1 MTVVSAAY
9 VAMNVAYL
17 LVLPADVV
25 DSSSSAAK
33 GGGDAMGVTFA
44 RAVAGD
50 WAANVVTVVVAMSS
64 FGALNS
70 CTLLSARQF
79 YAAARDG
86 LFPRRSRGRTR
97 ARLRTS
103 PYTPPH
109 SGR

>member
-1 MTVVSAAY
+1 
-9 VAMNVAYL
+9 
-17 LVLPADVV
+17 
-25 DSSSSAAK
+25 
-33 GGGDAMGVTFA
+33 MGVTFV

-70 CTLLSARQF
+70 CTLLSARKAVNF
-79 YAAARDG
+79 TPRREG
-86 LFPRRSRGRTR
+86 TGSFPRRSRGRTR
-97 ARLRTS
+97 ARRRTS